1 MALGN
6 DSAKLDW
13 LLVILIVVFFL
24 VAVVVVVPPR
34 RRLPVP
40 LIALLF
46 L

>member
-40 LIALLF
+40 LIPLLF

>member
-24 VAVVVVVPPR
+24 VAIVIVVPPR

-40 LIALLF
+40 LIPLLF